1 MGNGNVKSRL
11 VRSIPMQRKDVPLLE
26 EWGVKNWCKAQGVG
40 LKEECFAPNA
50 LCLGPYATC

>member
-1 MGNGNVKSRL
+1 M
-11 VRSIPMQRKDVPLLE
+11 RSIPMQGKDVPLLE